1 MGVRNELFESI
12 ILTCLI
18 KTTRVK
24 YTFLFLPPIS
34 QAFSKWS
41 RKIMF
46 FHPPEHKPLT
56 TASDEAVGQQAES
69 QLRLYSIHFDQI
81 HNGSGVEENP

>member
-1 MGVRNELFESI
+1 
-12 ILTCLI
+12 
-18 KTTRVK
+18 
-24 YTFLFLPPIS
+24 
-34 QAFSKWS
+34 
-41 RKIMF
+41 MF
-46 FHPPEHKPLT
+46 FHPPEDKPLT